1 MSDEEMEEMEEQPE
15 VADVPVVVEAPIA
28 GIGTL
33 VFGKWDA
40 SEVTCDDPGI
50 SPYINL
56 KTVGVPHSGGRHA
69 NAWFGKSKLSI
80 VERFIN
86 GLMRTGKYTGKKLAA
101 AKAFEEALDRIADRD
116 KVNPLQTFVDAVANS
131 APMEEITRIK
141 FGAVSQPKA
150 VDSAPSRRIDV
161 AIRHLAMGSTQATRK
176 STKTLP
182 QGIVN
187 EISKA
192 ASGDVTS
199 FAVGKR
205 EEVERIAASA
215 R

>member
-1 MSDEEMEEMEEQPE
+1 MSEDEIVEETSEEAP
-15 VADVPVVVEAPIA
+15 VVEAPIR

-40 SEVTCDDPGI
+40 TEVTCTDPGI

-56 KTVGVPHSGGRHA
+56 QTVGVPHSGGRHA

-86 GLMRTGKYTGKKLAA
+86 GLMRSGKYTGKKLAA
-101 AKAFEEALDRIADRD
+101 AKAFEDALDRIADRD
-116 KVNPLQTFVDAVANS
+116 DTNPLQTFVDAVANS
-131 APMEEITRIK
+131 APMEEITYIK
-141 FGAVSQPKA
+141 FGAVRQPKA
-150 VDSAPSRRIDV
+150 ADSAPSRRIDV
-161 AIRHLAMGSTQATRK
+161 AIRNLAKGSTQATRK
-176 STKTLP
+176 STKTLT

-192 ASGDVTS
+192 ASADVTS
-199 FAVGKR
+199 FAVGKK
-205 EEVERIAASA
+205 EEVERIAAAA